1 MNAVWNSYGQLC
13 GCPEIFK
20 KSCKFFCR
28 ELDIR
33 VNKIV
38 DMAVEACEGKMPD
51 MVMIPHGNC
60 PEDAAYVAELVRKKM
75 GVTNVMMNNLGPVI
89 GGHTGAG
96 MIAIV
101 CMADH
106 R

>member
-1 MNAVWNSYGQLC
+1 
-13 GCPEIFK
+13 
-20 KSCKFFCR
+20 
-28 ELDIR
+28 
-33 VNKIV
+33 
-38 DMAVEACEGKMPD
+38 MPD
-51 MVMIPHGNC
+51 MVMIPHGKLSGRC
-60 PEDAAYVAELVRKKM
+60 AYVAELVRKKM

>member
-1 MNAVWNSYGQLC
+1 
-13 GCPEIFK
+13 
-20 KSCKFFCR
+20 
-28 ELDIR
+28 
-33 VNKIV
+33 
-38 DMAVEACEGKMPD
+38 
-51 MVMIPHGNC
+51 MVMVPHGNC